1 MADTVNTMN
10 KKRGVGIIGFGG
22 MANWHYQNLL
32 KSIRVELKGI
42 FDIDP
47 KRQKVAEDLGI
58 HVYATQEELL
68 ADETIEIVTIATPN
82 NFHKDIAIAAFA
94 AGKHVFCE
102 KPVAMSSEEVEDMTA
117 AAQKYHRIFSVDQ
130 NRRVDRDFLVVK
142 EAVQSGL
149 LGDVQVIES
158 RVHGSRGIPEGWRQY
173 KIAGG
178 GMLLDWGV
186 HLLDQLCVMFE
197 GKKVLSVYCQ
207 MIKDKFPEVDEYF
220 KILLTF
226 EGDVQATVEV
236 GTNNFINLP
245 RWYVCGKKGT
255 LQLDDWHAAG
265 KVVRAKETTVKWEEE
280 IVYTKAGPTKTMA
293 PRSQNT
299 IEELT
304 LEDPDDSGEL
314 LTLYN
319 NICDVLEGGATLSVT
334 PAQFLRVMKLMEAC
348 FRSFE
353 ENQVVKLAL

>member
-1 MADTVNTMN
+1 MAGI
-10 KKRGVGIIGFGG
+10 KSSKRGIGIIGFGG
-22 MANWHYQNLL
+22 MAHWHYQNVL
-32 KSIRVELKGI
+32 KSDRVELKGI
-42 FDIDP
+42 YDIDP
-47 KRQKVAEDLGI
+47 KRQQVAEEAKVR
-58 HVYATQEELL
+58 VYASQEELL
-68 ADETIEIVTIATPN
+68 ADPEIDIVTIATPN

-102 KPVAMSSEEVEDMTA
+102 KPVAMSSKEVEEMTA

-142 EAVQSGL
+142 EAVKSGL

-197 GKKVLSVYCQ
+197 GRKILSVYCQ

-226 EGDVQATVEV
+226 EGAVQATVEV

-255 LQLDDWHAAG
+255 LQLDDWHAKA

-299 IEELT
+299 IEELI
-304 LEDPDDSGEL
+304 LEDPEDSGEL

-319 NICDVLEGGATLSVT
+319 NICDVLEEKASLSVT
-334 PAQFLRVMKLMEAC
+334 PTQFLRVMKLMEAC
-348 FRSFE
+348 FLSAE
-353 ENQVVKLAL
+353 TNEVVELEL